1 MQIILF
7 SPALLNISLG
17 IYTHTHIARRQNR
30 QRHNTKKN
38 NVSLFA
44 LVPPLPRVKGVVVV
58 LLEDHQNDASSSNE
72 CEKILLCLQKID
84 DDSIGFGTGQHQRP
98 RRRRVGRRHG
108 RVSTTHRGRDV
119 GDRAAKTRRQQERGT
134 IIRLLFGLVL
144 SPH

>member
-17 IYTHTHIARRQNR
+17 IYTHTHTSRDVKTERR
-30 QRHNTKKN
+30 NTKKN

-44 LVPPLPRVKGVVVV
+44 LVPPLPRDVGVKVV
-58 LLEDHQNDASSSNE
+58 LLEDHQNDASSNE